1 VAGRYALATRQVVQA
16 RETEGWQVLRE
27 LCADI
32 VELRRGGHYAERL
45 RLERD

>member
-1 VAGRYALATRQVVQA
+1 MATRQVVQA